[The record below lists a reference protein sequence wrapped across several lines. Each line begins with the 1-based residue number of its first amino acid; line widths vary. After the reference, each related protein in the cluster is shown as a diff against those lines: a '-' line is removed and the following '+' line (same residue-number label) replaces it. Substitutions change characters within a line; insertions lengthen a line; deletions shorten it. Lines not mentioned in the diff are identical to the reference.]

1 VIDSQSLIAAAQY
14 HASCICV
21 RLADTTMIEQRKRRL
36 KVNRKFLVYC
46 QLKVCERAEVS
57 ALNVVSLLYD

>member
-1 VIDSQSLIAAAQY
+1 
-14 HASCICV
+14 
-21 RLADTTMIEQRKRRL
+21 MIEQRKRRL